1 MATITIDAPGI
12 YVFTAEDDLGCLAR
26 TQVTVSVY
34 PELSLS
40 VSTSPV
46 TCPGYSDGVIAVDAI
61 GGGVPPFAIAVDGG
75 TFTPVTNLPWV
86 LNGLAAG
93 NYAIAV
99 MDAASCMFGVTA
111 TVDPAAVETL
121 SLGEDRVVL
130 LGDSVDILPFL
141 SFAADTF
148 FWAGDLD
155 GIDPLALNQRLWPE
169 SDRVIRLTGV
179 DEHGCVYTD
188 ELRIRVLLTSQ
199 LDVPN
204 VFSPN
209 EDGINDILSPSFDP
223 SITRVHF
230 FEIYDRWGELVFE
243 ARDYV
248 PGTVAGW
255 DGRFRGQPLQPGVF
269 LYRVE
274 AVNKRKQVLQQSGDL
289 TLVR

>member
-1 MATITIDAPGI
+1 
-12 YVFTAEDDLGCLAR
+12 
-26 TQVTVSVY
+26 
-34 PELSLS
+34 
-40 VSTSPV
+40 
-46 TCPGYSDGVIAVDAI
+46 
-61 GGGVPPFAIAVDGG
+61 
-75 TFTPVTNLPWV
+75 
-86 LNGLAAG
+86 
-93 NYAIAV
+93 
-99 MDAASCMFGVTA
+99 MFGVTA

-223 SITRVHF
+223 SITQVHF

-289 TLVR
+289 TLLR